1 MEKRGRKGGEKRRGG
16 GRERG
21 GEDIMGVLVLVMVVG
36 DIFSKHFGFSF
47 VIRVGTSGHS

>member
-1 MEKRGRKGGEKRRGG
+1 
-16 GRERG
+16 
-21 GEDIMGVLVLVMVVG
+21 MGVLELVLGLG